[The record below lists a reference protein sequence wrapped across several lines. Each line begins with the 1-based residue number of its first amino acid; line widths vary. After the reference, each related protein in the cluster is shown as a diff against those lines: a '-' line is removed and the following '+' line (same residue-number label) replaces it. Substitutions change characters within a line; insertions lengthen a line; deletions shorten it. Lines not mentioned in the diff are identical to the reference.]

1 MTSAGVTLM
10 IAALAAP
17 AAAPNRTLPT
27 RYVAFGPQGSDWLLV
42 EVASRRVERITL
54 PAKDVDGLA
63 VSNDGMRFAYV
74 GPAGNSKGVWSWKR
88 GDAAPRLVESGA
100 GKYSDPG
107 IAPDGLIYFSRSPV
121 NGRSHTF
128 GTYAQVFRI
137 QPDGTGLQQITDEN
151 GCHFGVSF
159 TRQGQLQYIHTSCTV
174 QSWVERLG
182 HTTTPEILVAVVG
195 SLADATASPDGSSVL
210 FVSDEPD
217 SFVVHEA
224 TGKNPP
230 RVLFALDRR
239 MRRVR
244 AAYGRNNDE
253 IFYQQGGKVW
263 VLNHGVR
270 TMVAAMEREALQ

>member
-10 IAALAAP
+10 IAALASLSASP
-17 AAAPNRTLPT
+17 DRTSLT
-27 RYVAFGPQGSDWLLV
+27 RYVAFGPQGSEWLLV

-63 VSNDGMRFAYV
+63 VSSDGTQFAYV
-74 GPAGNSKGVWSWKR
+74 GPAGNSRGLWSWKR
-88 GDAAPRLVESGA
+88 GDATPRLVESGA
-100 GKYSDPG
+100 GKYSDPA
-107 IAPDGLIYFSRSPV
+107 ISPDGWIYFSRSPV

-137 QPDGTGLQQITDEN
+137 RPDGTGLQQITDEN

-159 TRQGQLQYIHTSCTV
+159 TRRGQLQYIHTSCTA
-174 QSWVERLG
+174 QSWVERVG
-182 HTTTPEILVAVVG
+182 QTTSPEILVAVVG
-195 SLADATASPDGSSVL
+195 SLAEATASPDGRSVL

-217 SFVVHEA
+217 SFVVQEA
-224 TGKNPP
+224 TGRNTP

-244 AAYGRNNDE
+244 LAYGRNKDE

-270 TMVAAMEREALQ
+270 KMVAAMEREALQ